1 MTPCKLPPRSVAT
14 TGGIHATPRCFP
26 PGTPSNP
33 LASAQFRQ
41 RELHT
46 LYSEHRCKM
55 LGLVIVLPD
64 KNQRN
69 GQARNVV
76 QERKSSLR
84 RVQQCARQT
93 VIIAGVTNKLI
104 TSRHGLAGYE
114 SRDANRLIRIGN
126 HTGRNIV
133 KTNFPVAVKD
143 TNTLQRFRVLNKSKD
158 ADQIRLMGRFA
169 ACGFNDA
176 LNLSVKVRTENRLYR
191 TPPP

>member
-1 MTPCKLPPRSVAT
+1 MTPCFPQAHVRSAPIEGRDDFGMHKNFVFASTSSGGICQLAVKLPPRSVAT
-14 TGGIHATPRCFP
+14 TGGIHATRRCFP

-69 GQARNVV
+69 GQARSVV

-93 VIIAGVTNKLI
+93 VIIAGVTNRLI

-114 SRDANRLIRIGN
+114 SRDASLLDR
-126 HTGRNIV
+126 GRES
-133 KTNFPVAVKD
+133 PDKD
-143 TNTLQRFRVLNKSKD
+143 RQSY
-158 ADQIRLMGRFA
+158 G
-169 ACGFNDA
+169 
-176 LNLSVKVRTENRLYR
+176 TEHR
-191 TPPP
+191 